1 MLRMCELIEL
11 AAARRFGSTRGD
23 RWRET
28 AQQFALA
35 MPDFAWYRYGTETG
49 KFVYPIVTGSA
60 GGEERT
66 ESRRRGER
74 GAGP

>member
-1 MLRMCELIEL
+1 MLCATAERGTPAVKPDAIGKRGKKKMLRMCELIEL

-49 KFVYPIVTGSA
+49 KFV
-60 GGEERT
+60 
-66 ESRRRGER
+66 
-74 GAGP
+74 

>member
-11 AAARRFGSTRGD
+11 AAARRFGNTRGD

-49 KFVYPIVTGSA
+49 KFGYC
-60 GGEERT
+60 
-66 ESRRRGER
+66 SRS
-74 GAGP
+74 

>member
-28 AQQFALA
+28 AQPFALA

-49 KFVYPIVTGSA
+49 KFGRS
-60 GGEERT
+60 
-66 ESRRRGER
+66 
-74 GAGP
+74 